1 MTTKGQYTLQCGRA
15 LRVWFKKSQPKNEG
29 PIIEKEEEEK
39 DEAISVPAAIKKKRR
54 SKCEATEEVQPT
66 WTFSA
71 QKKNRGCASIEQLIA
86 QPCPYCGAEE
96 QKYRCRSRPQQKER
110 ARREKS
116 KREKFPVATPEKHGE
131 AESKSPRL
139 RLKGPSVQLQRATRA
154 AFLPA
159 EDEQRVC
166 TQQKI
171 KKEVKK
177 DGGSPIV
184 ESRVREREK

>member
-1 MTTKGQYTLQCGRA
+1 MSFLVRRQGCYQEGLAKVPVLILIRTHDNQRAVPTLQCGRA

-86 QPCPYCGAEE
+86 QPCPYTAAR
-96 QKYRCRSRPQQKER
+96 KNKNIVVDR
-110 ARREKS
+110 ARNR
-116 KREKFPVATPEKHGE
+116 KRELDERNQNERNFQWRP
-131 AESKSPRL
+131 L
-139 RLKGPSVQLQRATRA
+139 RNTAKRNRSLRAC
-154 AFLPA
+154 
-159 EDEQRVC
+159 V
-166 TQQKI
+166 
-171 KKEVKK
+171 
-177 DGGSPIV
+177 
-184 ESRVREREK
+184 